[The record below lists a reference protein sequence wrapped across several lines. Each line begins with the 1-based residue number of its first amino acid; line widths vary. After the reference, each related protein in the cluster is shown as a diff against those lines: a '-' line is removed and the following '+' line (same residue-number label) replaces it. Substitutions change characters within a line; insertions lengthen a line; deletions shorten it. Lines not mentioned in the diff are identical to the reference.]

1 MSNERFDVVQR
12 PKHYNS
18 GKFEVIDVIED
29 SLQDGF
35 ESYCI
40 GNVMKYIMRY
50 KHKNGVED
58 LRKAAVYLNWAIER
72 LENEGGRNIDE

>member
-1 MSNERFDVVQR
+1 MSNDNVNH

-18 GKFEVIDVIED
+18 GKFEVIDIIED

-35 ESYCI
+35 VPYCI
-40 GNVMKYIMRY
+40 GNVMKYVMRY

-58 LRKAAVYLNWAIER
+58 LQKALVYLHWAVER
-72 LENEGGRNIDE
+72 LEGEKDGER